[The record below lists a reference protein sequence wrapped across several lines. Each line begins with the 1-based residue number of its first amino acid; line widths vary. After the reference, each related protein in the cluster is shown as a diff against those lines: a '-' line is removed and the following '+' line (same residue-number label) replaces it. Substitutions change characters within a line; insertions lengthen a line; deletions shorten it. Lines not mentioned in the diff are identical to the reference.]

1 MTNPKSRVYAA
12 VAGALSLSA
21 AAAWAAEPTQ
31 AELRIKELEQKVAA
45 LEAQQS
51 SSKDLS
57 ATVDSVLRDAEKRS
71 QLLATSG
78 DMSAGYDNGFFIRAG
93 DNWVLRPGAQLQ
105 FRYVANWREDVAQG
119 GGTTDDEIESG
130 FEVARMKLMLEGTAV
145 TRDLTYLF
153 QWETDSEGGGMF
165 LEDAWARWMFS
176 DQWGVRMGQFKD
188 PVHHEELTRSGRQ
201 LAVDRSLVNELLGGG
216 VTGWTQGA
224 SLIYGGYAKDNPVNV
239 EVALTDGLGEQNTNF
254 TDHRF
259 DFGVAGR
266 FEYKAMGDW
275 RSYRDFTAAGNKED
289 LLVIGVG
296 GDWSQ
301 SGDGD
306 VFLGTVDVQYENSGG
321 LGVYGAVLVDNV
333 DEQFTG
339 GDSTTDWGALVQ
351 AGYLLN
357 PSVELFGRYDIASFD
372 QNQTTD
378 EDTFHE
384 ITVGMN
390 YFLGTDGSALHRAKF
405 TVDVSWLPNGS
416 PRAISGIGV
425 LDNNDAGNEIVIRGQ
440 FQLLI

>member
-1 MTNPKSRVYAA
+1 
-12 VAGALSLSA
+12 
-21 AAAWAAEPTQ
+21 
-31 AELRIKELEQKVAA
+31 
-45 LEAQQS
+45 
-51 SSKDLS
+51 
-57 ATVDSVLRDAEKRS
+57 
-71 QLLATSG
+71 
-78 DMSAGYDNGFFIRAG
+78 
-93 DNWVLRPGAQLQ
+93 
-105 FRYVANWREDVAQG
+105 
-119 GGTTDDEIESG
+119 
-130 FEVARMKLMLEGTAV
+130 
-145 TRDLTYLF
+145 
-153 QWETDSEGGGMF
+153 MF